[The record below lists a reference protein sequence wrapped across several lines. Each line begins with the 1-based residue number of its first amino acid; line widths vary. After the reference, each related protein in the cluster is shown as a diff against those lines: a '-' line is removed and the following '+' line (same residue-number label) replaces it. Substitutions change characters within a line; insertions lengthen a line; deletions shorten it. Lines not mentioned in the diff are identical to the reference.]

1 MEVVRQHMSE
11 KDGRRNSF
19 RGSYFE
25 GSISIEFGM
34 FHGIW
39 QVLDFGIYKAER
51 ISHAKRME
59 VEILNLIHHA
69 HYSMEQSLKHKANRQ
84 TAHISP

>member
-1 MEVVRQHMSE
+1 
-11 KDGRRNSF
+11 
-19 RGSYFE
+19 
-25 GSISIEFGM
+25 
-34 FHGIW
+34 
-39 QVLDFGIYKAER
+39 
-51 ISHAKRME
+51 ME

>member
-1 MEVVRQHMSE
+1 
-11 KDGRRNSF
+11 
-19 RGSYFE
+19 
-25 GSISIEFGM
+25 M

-39 QVLDFGIYKAER
+39 QVLNFGIYKAER

-84 TAHISP
+84 TAHLPINSLQMHAIGPFEAKWT